1 MAYITQL
8 DLVDKMPQADIVQ
21 ACTDSTLTPAQ
32 VWDAICL
39 GVSEEIDGLMAPR
52 YARPFPDPVHP
63 RLKTVARWLTL
74 EALFIRRGL
83 YGESNPATATA
94 NKERDALR
102 QIGAGKVLLDLA
114 TPAPQVP
121 AAAAA
126 AATTEELNTK
136 PGSSRLMC

>member
-8 DLVDKMPQADIVQ
+8 DLVDKMPQADIIQ
-21 ACTDSTLTPAQ
+21 ACTDSTLTAAQ

-74 EALFIRRGL
+74 EALYIRRGI
-83 YGESNPATATA
+83 YGEANPATATA

-102 QIGAGKVLLDLA
+102 QIGAGKVLLDA
-114 TPAPQVP
+114 TSPAPRAP
-121 AAAAA
+121 TGTTS
-126 AATTEELNTK
+126 AATTADLQSK
-136 PGSSRLMC
+136 PSSGRLMV

>member
-1 MAYITQL
+1 MAYITQI
-8 DLVDKMPQADIVQ
+8 DLVDKMPQADIIQ
-21 ACTDSTLTPAQ
+21 ACTDSTLTPTQ

-102 QIGAGKVLLDLA
+102 QIGSGKVLLDVA
-114 TPAPQVP
+114 TPAPLAP
-121 AAAAA
+121 TGTAA

-136 PGSSRLMC
+136 LSNGRLFC